1 MINKTLEE
9 RLQELNTRLNQLTI
23 QQVNINE
30 QVTHTRR
37 EVETINTEIR
47 SRTRR
52 TQGTETLREGVSAV
66 AGSGYLVGDQV
77 IIINPSPGQENHG
90 VVSGETRDGLLR
102 IQPPTGKCIR
112 RLPKNVRKNERYE

>member
-9 RLQELNTRLNQLTI
+9 RLEELNTRLNQLTI
-23 QQVNINE
+23 QQDNINE

-37 EVETINTEIR
+37 EVETVATEIR

-52 TQGTETLREGVSAV
+52 PREPETRRESVSAV

-77 IIINPSPGQENHG
+77 VIINPSPGQENHG
-90 VVSGETRDGLLR
+90 VVSGKTRDGLLR